1 MSENRQ
7 RRSAYDSVAQ
17 LYDSAPPPYPEAL
30 FDDIVSYAKLG
41 ADSRLLEV
49 GCGTGQATIP
59 MARRGYAI
67 DAVEL
72 GAQMAAIARDKL
84 SAYPKVKIIVAD
96 FETLSLPRQTYD
108 LLLSATAFHWI
119 DPAIRFQ
126 KARDLLKPSAALALF
141 WHRPAL
147 TDLSRAYL
155 EPLQAV
161 YERVAPEL
169 TRGFSP
175 PPRPEDVRT
184 EYQEL
189 ITAGGLF
196 GDMLVRKHYV
206 TMEYSAGA
214 YASLL
219 GTFSDHRS
227 LDARKRERLLA
238 GIETVVNKEFSG
250 KIIRETVALLYLA
263 RGLQRPAKQRGSG

>member
-1 MSENRQ
+1 MSDKQ
-7 RRSAYDSVAQ
+7 FRRNSYDGIAD
-17 LYDSAPPPYPEAL
+17 LYDSARPTYPEAL
-30 FDDIVSYAKLG
+30 FDDIASYA
-41 ADSRLLEV
+41 RLHEDARILEV
-49 GCGTGQATIP
+49 GCGTGQATTP

-72 GAQMAAIARDKL
+72 GAQLAAITRDKL
-84 SAYPKVKIIVAD
+84 SAFPKVSVICAD
-96 FETLSLPRQTYD
+96 FETLSLPGETYD

-126 KARDLLKPSAALALF
+126 KARDLLKPSGALALF

-147 TDLSRAYL
+147 TDLGRPYL
-155 EPLQAV
+155 EPLQQV
-161 YERVAPEL
+161 YERIAPEL
-169 TRGFSP
+169 ARDFSP

-189 ITAGGLF
+189 ITADGLF
-196 GDMLVRKHYV
+196 GDLAIRKHYV
-206 TMEYSAGA
+206 NKEYSAA
-214 YASLL
+214 DYASLL

-227 LDARKRERLLA
+227 LEAGKRERLLA
-238 GIETVVNKEFSG
+238 GIETLINKKFGG

-263 RGLQRPAKQRGSG
+263 RRL

>member
-7 RRSAYDSVAQ
+7 RRKSYDGIAD
-17 LYDSAPPPYPEAL
+17 LYDSARPPYPEAL
-30 FDDIVSYAKLG
+30 FDDIESYARLDEN
-41 ADSRLLEV
+41 ARLLEV

-72 GAQMAAIARDKL
+72 GAQMAAIARQKL
-84 SAYPKVKIIVAD
+84 SAFPRANIICAD
-96 FETLSLPRQTYD
+96 FETLSLPGETYD

-126 KARDLLKPSAALALF
+126 KARDLLKPSGALALF

-147 TDLSRAYL
+147 TDLSRPYL

-169 TRGFSP
+169 ARDFSP
-175 PPRPEDVRT
+175 PPRPEEVRT

-189 ITAGGLF
+189 ITASGLF
-196 GDMLVRKHYV
+196 GDMLVRRHYV
-206 TMEYSAGA
+206 SMEYSAAA
-214 YASLL
+214 YRDLL

-227 LDARKRERLLA
+227 LDTGKRERLLA
-238 GIETVVNKEFSG
+238 GVETVINKEFSG
-250 KIIRETVALLYLA
+250 VIIRETVALLYLA
-263 RGLQRPAKQRGSG
+263 RGL

>member
-1 MSENRQ
+1 MSENRH
-7 RRSAYDSVAQ
+7 RRNSFDGAAG
-17 LYDSAPPPYPEAL
+17 LYDSARPPYPEAL

-84 SAYPKVKIIVAD
+84 SAFPKVKIIVAD
-96 FETLSLPRQTYD
+96 FETLSLPRKTYD

-126 KARDLLKPSAALALF
+126 KARDLLQPSGALALF
-141 WHRPAL
+141 WHRPTL
-147 TDLSRAYL
+147 TDLSRPYL

-169 TRGFSP
+169 ARNFSP
-175 PPRPEDVRT
+175 PPRPEAVRT

-196 GDMLVRKHYV
+196 GDLLVRKHYV

-227 LDARKRERLLA
+227 MDAGKRERLLA
-238 GIETVVNKEFSG
+238 GIEMVVNREFSG

-263 RGLQRPAKQRGSG
+263 RGL

>member
-7 RRSAYDSVAQ
+7 RRKSYDGIAD
-17 LYDSAPPPYPEAL
+17 LYDSARPYPEAL
-30 FDDIVSYAKLG
+30 FDDIESYARLDEN
-41 ADSRLLEV
+41 ARLLEV

-72 GAQMAAIARDKL
+72 GAQMAAIARQKL
-84 SAYPKVKIIVAD
+84 SAFPRANIICAD
-96 FETLSLPRQTYD
+96 FETLSLPGETYD

-126 KARDLLKPSAALALF
+126 KARDLLKPSGALALF

-147 TDLSRAYL
+147 TDLSRPYL

-169 TRGFSP
+169 ARDFSP
-175 PPRPEDVRT
+175 PPRPEEVRT

-189 ITAGGLF
+189 ITASGLF
-196 GDMLVRKHYV
+196 GDMLVRRHYV
-206 TMEYSAGA
+206 SMEYSAAA
-214 YASLL
+214 YRDLL

-227 LDARKRERLLA
+227 LDTGKRERLLA
-238 GIETVVNKEFSG
+238 GVETVINKEFSG
-250 KIIRETVALLYLA
+250 VIIRETVALLYLA
-263 RGLQRPAKQRGSG
+263 RGL